1 MKLEVKPWNK
11 LSNKEINDIFSLRS
25 EVFIVE
31 QNCAYQ
37 DVDGKDELADH
48 VMLYVEDELV
58 GYTRVF
64 VENTY
69 FKEASFGRAVVKK
82 KHRGEGYGHLLV
94 DKSLEELKAKNQSPI
109 KISAQSYLKEF
120 YASHGFLA
128 NGDEYME
135 DGIPH
140 TAMFLDLWEKN
151 IVKFVKTH
159 FLQCLEYNI
168 NQIKIGRLFASLVWF
183 LLKKTTHIINTAAPG
198 KNKKNKNFC

>member
-94 DKSLEELKAKNQSPI
+94 DKSLEELKAKKQSPI
-109 KISAQSYLKEF
+109 KISAQSYLKDF
-120 YASHGFLA
+120 YSSHGFVA
-128 NGDEYME
+128 KGDEYME

-140 TAMFLDLWEKN
+140 TAMYLDLWEKN

-159 FLQCLEYNI
+159 FLQCLESSI
-168 NQIKIGRLFASLVWF
+168 NKTKNGSLFVSPAWF
-183 LLKKTTHIINTAAPG
+183 QLKKTILIINTVGPG
-198 KNKKNKNFC
+198 RNKNFY